1 MVRRHRKRRGT
12 EDGPHQPQGH
22 ACQRKRTPCPRPRP
36 RPRPFCRL
44 LRLLRLMLLLLLP
57 LLGRRLPL
65 VRDEVLGVP
74 IMKLTIV
81 CASPLGHTAE
91 E

>member
-1 MVRRHRKRRGT
+1 MVPTNPRATRASESARHV
-12 EDGPHQPQGH
+12 PALAP
-22 ACQRKRTPCPRPRP
+22 APA
-36 RPRPFCRL
+36 PFC
-44 LRLLRLMLLLLLP
+44 RLLRLMLLLLLP
-57 LLGRRLPL
+57 LLRRRLPL